1 MCIVSSLPN
10 LSSQGN
16 PKGDPLLI
24 SNEVWKNSISLKLI
38 ASAQQHGHL
47 AISSVNFFHTHFE
60 SLTNAM
66 ISTV

>member
-1 MCIVSSLPN
+1 
-10 LSSQGN
+10 
-16 PKGDPLLI
+16 
-24 SNEVWKNSISLKLI
+24 VWKNSISLKLI